1 MVDAEMTLPDARTLA
16 YTEIG
21 DPIGAAVFYFHG
33 APGSRLEPVMF
44 DDAFAG
50 HHIRLITADR
60 PGYGGSTPLAGRTT
74 AAWADDV
81 TALADH
87 LGIDRFGIMGLS
99 SGGPYTVAC
108 AALLG
113 ERVTGVVIA
122 AGNTDMTWPDAADGY
137 LDSELRIMALDDED
151 AAVADCIERFG
162 TGGERFFEG
171 ESDLGPADDA
181 FLADADKAT
190 AMFTAMAE
198 AFRQG
203 VTGYAHD
210 ITVQGR
216 AWTFDPASITA
227 PVIVVHGELDRLV
240 PITHSF
246 HTADLIPGSEMRAF
260 PDRGHL
266 SLTEE
271 LPALAAEITAGHG
284 ETPSTIEA

>member
-1 MVDAEMTLPDARTLA
+1 MVDAEMALSDGRVIA
-16 YTEIG
+16 YTDIG
-21 DPIGAAVFYFHG
+21 DRAGAPVFYFHG
-33 APGSRLEPVMF
+33 APGGRLELTALEAAF
-44 DDAFAG
+44 DD

-60 PGYGGSTPLAGRTT
+60 PGYGGSAPLLGRTT
-74 AAWADDV
+74 ASWADDV
-81 TALADH
+81 AALADH

-113 ERVTGVVIA
+113 DRVTGAVVA
-122 AGNTDMTWPDAADGY
+122 AGNTDMSWPDAAAGY
-137 LDSELRIMALDDED
+137 LESELRIMAMDDEE
-151 AAVADCIERFG
+151 AAVADCVERFG
-162 TGGERFFEG
+162 SGGERFFEG
-171 ESDLGPADDA
+171 EVDLGPADEA

-190 AMFTAMAE
+190 ALFGAMAE

-216 AWTFDPASITA
+216 PWSFDPWSITV

-246 HTADLIPGSEMRAF
+246 HTADLIPGSAMRVF

-271 LPALAAEITAGHG
+271 LPALAAEITA
-284 ETPSTIEA
+284 ELV